1 MKGTVTYFESP
12 GKVNTLSTLEIA
24 KERTLEAGIKT
35 VVLSSS
41 GGYTASRA
49 FEVFEG
55 EDVRLIVIGFKDRFP
70 EELAEK
76 FMKAGHVVLY
86 PSDYKFEHPQEAW
99 ELLRRFGEGMKVSV
113 QGVLIAT
120 EAGMVQVGKE
130 VVSLGGTG
138 TIEYDAGVGVDTAIV
153 MEGVRGDGFFKIDL
167 PPGRKKV
174 EGRKNKEL
182 LCKPR

>member
-76 FMKAGHVVLY
+76 LKTALPKRLENLRELREKMGEAGPALKKRLRQRMMQQHKTQRRGVQQGPGRMGPGGRGGRQLRGRETR
-86 PSDYKFEHPQEAW
+86 PSDEEIRKMIRQEI
-99 ELLRRFGEGMKVSV
+99 RRYLEEE
-113 QGVLIAT
+113 AT
-120 EAGMVQVGKE
+120 E
-130 VVSLGGTG
+130 
-138 TIEYDAGVGVDTAIV
+138 
-153 MEGVRGDGFFKIDL
+153 
-167 PPGRKKV
+167 
-174 EGRKNKEL
+174 
-182 LCKPR
+182 